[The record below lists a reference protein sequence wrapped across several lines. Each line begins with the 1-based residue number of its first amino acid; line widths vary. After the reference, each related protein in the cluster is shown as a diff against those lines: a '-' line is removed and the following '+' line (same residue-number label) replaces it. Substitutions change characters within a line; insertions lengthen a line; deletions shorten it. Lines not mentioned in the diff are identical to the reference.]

1 MAKIVDNNKGFKVIC
16 MNNDEAANL
25 GFGIVPGDCICMR
38 CNNII
43 QDEIYYVAALNDV
56 MCKSCY
62 EKWYANATHY
72 ADDTKYENRY
82 FDYYSKLLGL

>member
-1 MAKIVDNNKGFKVIC
+1 MAKIVDNNKRFKVIC

-25 GFGIVPGDCICMR
+25 GFGIVPGDCICMN

-43 QDEIYYVAALNDV
+43 QDEIYYIAVLNDV
-56 MCKSCY
+56 MCKTCY
-62 EKWYANATHY
+62 KKWYENATRY
-72 ADDTKYENRY
+72 KEDTECENRY

>member
-1 MAKIVDNNKGFKVIC
+1 MAKIVDNNKGFKIIC
-16 MNNDEAANL
+16 MNNNEAANL
-25 GFGIVPGDCICMR
+25 GFGIVPGDCICMN

-43 QDEIYYVAALNDV
+43 CNEIYYIAVLNDV

-62 EKWYANATHY
+62 EKWYENATRY
-72 ADDTKYENRY
+72 KDDAECENRY

>member
-1 MAKIVDNNKGFKVIC
+1 MYH
-16 MNNDEAANL
+16 
-25 GFGIVPGDCICMR
+25 
-38 CNNII
+38 
-43 QDEIYYVAALNDV
+43 YYIAVLNDV
-56 MCKSCY
+56 MCKACY

>member
-1 MAKIVDNNKGFKVIC
+1 MAKIVDNNKRFKVIC

-38 CNNII
+38 CNDII
-43 QDEIYYVAALNDV
+43 QDEIYYIAVLNDV

-62 EKWYANATHY
+62 EKWYTNATHY
-72 ADDTKYENRY
+72 KDDAEYENRY
-82 FDYYSKLLGL
+82 FDYYSKLLEL

>member
-16 MNNDEAANL
+16 MNNEEAIDIR
-25 GFGIVPGDCICMR
+25 FGIVPGACICTS
-38 CNNII
+38 CNNPIWG
-43 QDEIYYVAALNDV
+43 EIYYIAALNDV

-72 ADDTKYENRY
+72 GDDAEYENRY